1 MGLLE
6 EENYGKGGGNVFEFP
21 VSKLI
26 QSFWKNS
33 RKMRGNSFPL
43 ILVFDPTSAQVW
55 MQKNQREISQNEVRK
70 LPTPPTPLN
79 YKDSFE
85 DVIRC
90 DENTNCA
97 DKSDEEDCRMI
108 YMKENYK
115 KTVAPFRK
123 H

>member
-1 MGLLE
+1 MSSVIFYE
-6 EENYGKGGGNVFEFP
+6 MDIEKWVWY
-21 VSKLI
+21 
-26 QSFWKNS
+26 S
-33 RKMRGNSFPL
+33 RKDNKSMAT
-43 ILVFDPTSAQVW
+43 ISAL
-55 MQKNQREISQNEVRK
+55 ETTLLLGLRK
-70 LPTPPTPLN
+70 VDFSGVINDACTDGGTPFADIKFSTCKQDQFTC
-79 YKDSFE
+79 YDGQCIDIE
-85 DVIRC
+85 HRC